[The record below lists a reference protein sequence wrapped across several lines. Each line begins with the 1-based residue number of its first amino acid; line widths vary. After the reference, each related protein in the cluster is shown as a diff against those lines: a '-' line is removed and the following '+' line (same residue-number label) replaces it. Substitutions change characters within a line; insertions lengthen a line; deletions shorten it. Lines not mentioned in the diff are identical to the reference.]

1 MNATLLPSEDIL
13 VRETLSFSRQL
24 LGVSGALFYWIDNSR
39 QEMQVLDTLGVPT
52 GFLEQYTHGMQSLD
66 PMGVRRMLERHESVG
81 VLSMAPA
88 VQSLNDM
95 RHYHGYLHSFGII
108 DTIDLM
114 FWGGESAYG
123 GIGLLRT
130 LTDPPPSMELP
141 ALGTFQR
148 FLEASFDRHPHVRQ
162 IQRDLRLQHSGLSH
176 RERQAA
182 LLIGTGAS
190 NQEVADA
197 MGITLATAKTY
208 VVRIFEK
215 LGVESR
221 TALAAYLSKL
231 S

>member
-114 FWGGESAYG
+114 FWGGGVGLRRYRAAAYLDRPSTVHG
-123 GIGLLRT
+123 TARIGH
-130 LTDPPPSMELP
+130 LP
-141 ALGTFQR
+141 ALSRSQ
-148 FLEASFDRHPHVRQ
+148 
-162 IQRDLRLQHSGLSH
+162 LRPTSPCP
-176 RERQAA
+176 
-182 LLIGTGAS
+182 
-190 NQEVADA
+190 ADSA
-197 MGITLATAKTY
+197 
-208 VVRIFEK
+208 
-215 LGVESR
+215 
-221 TALAAYLSKL
+221 
-231 S
+231 